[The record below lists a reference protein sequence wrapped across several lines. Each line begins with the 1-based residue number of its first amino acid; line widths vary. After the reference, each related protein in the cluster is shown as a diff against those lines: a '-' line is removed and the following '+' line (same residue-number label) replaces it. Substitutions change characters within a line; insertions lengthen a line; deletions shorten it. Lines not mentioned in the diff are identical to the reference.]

1 MTGYDRPSIG
11 FELFKFGPK
20 GDIQILRYHSNHALV
35 IFGGSLRWNWGSS
48 NASPRHPVVPDKI
61 IRRLY
66 QVDSAYEAQIAAI
79 TLHGEWQKK
88 EFLVSDLARTD
99 AYTIEGTTLD
109 HHSVVGYGQKA
120 WQKHFRSY
128 ATAKL
133 ETFKKERTKRLAK
146 ERRASLRAEAKSRG
160 ITIKEL
166 EYQKRCAAVSI
177 KNEATTQRGL
187 AELNRSMKTS
197 DDLRDMMN
205 VIQEMLSKL
214 DNANPLDLRVRGEAR
229 FLKALKEAKSLSS
242 RVTLLKS
249 EAKKRKKK

>member
-1 MTGYDRPSIG
+1 M
-11 FELFKFGPK
+11 
-20 GDIQILRYHSNHALV
+20 
-35 IFGGSLRWNWGSS
+35 
-48 NASPRHPVVPDKI
+48 
-61 IRRLY
+61 
-66 QVDSAYEAQIAAI
+66 
-79 TLHGEWQKK
+79 
-88 EFLVSDLARTD
+88 
-99 AYTIEGTTLD
+99 
-109 HHSVVGYGQKA
+109 GYGQKT

-128 ATAKL
+128 VTEKL

-187 AELNRSMKTS
+187 QELNRSMKVS
-197 DDLRDMMN
+197 DELRNMMN
-205 VIQEMLSKL
+205 IIQEMLSKL
-214 DNANPLDLRVRGEAR
+214 ENSDPLDLRVRNEMR